1 MTKSTGGHWMG
12 TTEAARYLGVIHRTL
27 HRLIE
32 DGELRA
38 HKLGRITRLRR
49 EDLDAYLDVH
59 QVRPAG

>member
-1 MTKSTGGHWMG
+1 MG

-27 HRLIE
+27 HGLIE